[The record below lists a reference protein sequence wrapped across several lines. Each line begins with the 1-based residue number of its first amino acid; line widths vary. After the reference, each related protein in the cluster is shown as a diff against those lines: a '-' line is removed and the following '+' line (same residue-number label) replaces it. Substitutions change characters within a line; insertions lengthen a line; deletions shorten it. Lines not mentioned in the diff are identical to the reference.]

1 MKCHPDNTAA
11 KFTTELSAAIELSG
25 DWEVALTEITYPRK
39 SFTVVDGSTSIEISE
54 TYYAEENITDGWECT
69 VRLKEG
75 RYETVEEVVNALNGE
90 ADGYFSVAY
99 NGSKII
105 FFADGESEPTRSGQ
119 RQNFRLSPA
128 MQRLL
133 GFKKNRFTLELGDK
147 LAGVMPPDF
156 TEGLTSMYVY
166 CDVID
171 PVVVGDCRVQLLRTL
186 PFSHKPNVDVFNHVF
201 SNPLYTPL
209 QKKHFGTLE
218 VNIMTDTGQ
227 PVPFV
232 DGKSIVVLHFRRSSN
247 PYFLLQK

>member
-11 KFTTELSAAIELSG
+11 KFTTELSTAIELSG

-54 TYYAEENITDGWECT
+54 TYYAEEEITEGWECA

-75 RYETVEEVVNALNGE
+75 RYDTIEEVVNALNGE
-90 ADGYFSVAY
+90 ADGYFSVVY
-99 NGSKII
+99 NGSRII
-105 FFADGESEPTRSGQ
+105 FFADGESEATRSGQ

-133 GFKKNRFTLELGDK
+133 GFKKNKFTLDLGDK
-147 LAGVMPPDF
+147 LVGVVPPDF

>member
-1 MKCHPDNTAA
+1 VCAV
-11 KFTTELSAAIELSG
+11 S
-25 DWEVALTEITYPRK
+25 
-39 SFTVVDGSTSIEISE
+39 
-54 TYYAEENITDGWECT
+54 
-69 VRLKEG
+69 LKEG
-75 RYETVEEVVNALNGE
+75 RYESIEEVVNALNAE
-90 ADGYFSVAY
+90 ADGYFSVVY
-99 NGSKII
+99 SGSRII
-105 FFADGESEPTRSGQ
+105 FIAAQESGPVRTRQ

-133 GFKKNRFTLELGDK
+133 GFKKNKFTLELGDK
-147 LAGVMPPDF
+147 LVGVVPPDF

-186 PFSHKPNVDVFNHVF
+186 PFSHKPNVDVFNQVF